1 MNQVSCASPGN
12 CAATGNYTGA
22 QDHNQAFVADE
33 KNGTWEATCDS
44 GPRHLTLADSSADT
58 VSCAS
63 PGNCAAGGFTLN
75 AGGGHAFLADQSTAP
90 TMSAGQPGTASGGG
104 QAR

>member
-1 MNQVSCASPGN
+1 VNQVSCASPGN

-33 KNGTWEATCDS
+33 KNGTWGGAIEVPGS
-44 GPRHLTLADSSADT
+44 GAL
-58 VSCAS
+58 
-63 PGNCAAGGFTLN
+63 NGF
-75 AGGGHAFLADQSTAP
+75 GHAFLADQSTAP